1 MHTLFLS
8 AGETLDDLQPHELRH
23 NLVKDLH
30 VFGSYVTGHLP
41 WEHPHVIDTTHD
53 DRAEEGVFLGND
65 LINSNFSMYS
75 FRANKIMMLS
85 DPKYWDH
92 ILPFMQGMLPMWSL
106 SRDSVCRLGL
116 KECRRSG
123 AGSPRFSKNYINQS

>member
-53 DRAEEGVFLGND
+53 DRAEEVH
-65 LINSNFSMYS
+65 S
-75 FRANKIMMLS
+75 FCDKKVMMLS
-85 DPKYWDH
+85 DPNLGSYLAFPAGYDH
-92 ILPFMQGMLPMWSL
+92 HRIL
-106 SRDSVCRLGL
+106 
-116 KECRRSG
+116 
-123 AGSPRFSKNYINQS
+123 